1 MPCELKG
8 FRGLDISK
16 EVFWFSRKPFWVRFG
31 PLLPKAKAGTLVDR
45 RVLALYSKA
54 KAGTCPLRGCRSE
67 RFKAHPKKAFSRTK
81 TLLSK
86 YLVL

>member
-54 KAGTCPLRGCRSE
+54 KAGTFPLRGGR
-67 RFKAHPKKAFSRTK
+67 
-81 TLLSK
+81 LSNRGVTRHQK
-86 YLVL
+86 QKMSFGW